1 MKAVIKIISK
11 HTAMKTT
18 CTILAFLWICFVG
31 FSQTNTVTL
40 VQKFSD
46 CAPVTQRLINANFSP
61 QQRLDLENDGRKLAK
76 LNYVMAQ
83 SYRFADNQMVLR
95 SQRQLF
101 DAKSYDSYR
110 QKDRRVTVF
119 DSVTG
124 LYVEL
129 FSWNEMDVQLSQI
142 DVQYDVAAAGK

>member
-1 MKAVIKIISK
+1 
-11 HTAMKTT
+11 MKTT
-18 CTILAFLWICFVG
+18 FTILAFLCLSFVG
-31 FSQTNTVTL
+31 FSQTNTLTL
-40 VQKFSD
+40 VQKFTD
-46 CAPVTQRLINANFSP
+46 CAPVTQRLIQVNFSTE
-61 QQRLDLENDGRKLAK
+61 QRAELEKDTRKLAK

-101 DAKSYDSYR
+101 DAKSYESYR

-119 DSVTG
+119 DSTTG

-129 FSWNEMDVQLSQI
+129 YSWNEMDVQLSQI
-142 DVQYDVAAAGK
+142 DIQYDIVSCK

>member
-1 MKAVIKIISK
+1 
-11 HTAMKTT
+11 MKTT
-18 CTILAFLWICFVG
+18 IIFAVLWISFAG
-31 FSQTNTVTL
+31 FSQTNTITII
-40 VQKFSD
+40 QKFSD
-46 CAPVTQRLINANFSP
+46 CAPVTQRLIQANFSP
-61 QQRLDLENDGRKLAK
+61 QQRLDLEKDLRKLSK

-101 DAKSYDSYR
+101 DAKAYDTQR

-119 DSVTG
+119 DSATG

-129 FSWNEMDVQLSQI
+129 FSWNEMDQQLTQI
-142 DVQYDVAAAGK
+142 DVQYDIVSCN

>member
-1 MKAVIKIISK
+1 
-11 HTAMKTT
+11 MKTT
-18 CTILAFLWICFVG
+18 ITILAFLCLSLVG
-31 FSQTNTVTL
+31 FSQTNTITL

-46 CAPVTQRLINANFSP
+46 CAPVTQRLIQENFST
-61 QQRLDLENDGRKLAK
+61 QQRIDLEIDTRKLAK

-101 DAKSYDSYR
+101 NAQSYESYR
-110 QKDRRVTVF
+110 KKDRRVTVF
-119 DSVTG
+119 DSTTG

-129 FSWNEMDVQLSQI
+129 YSWNEMDVQLSKI
-142 DVQYDVAAAGK
+142 DVQYDVVSSK

>member
-1 MKAVIKIISK
+1 
-11 HTAMKTT
+11 MKTT
-18 CTILAFLWICFVG
+18 TFTIAFLWISIVG

-40 VQKFSD
+40 IQKFSD
-46 CAPVTQRLINANFSP
+46 CAPVTQRMIQANFST
-61 QQRLDLENDGRKLAK
+61 RERIDLENDLRKLAK

-101 DAKSYDSYR
+101 DAKAYESYR
-110 QKDRRVTVF
+110 KKDRRVTVF

-129 FSWNEMDVQLSQI
+129 YSWNEMDAQLAQI
-142 DVQYDVAAAGK
+142 DIQYDIVSN

>member
-1 MKAVIKIISK
+1 MKAIIKIISK

-18 CTILAFLWICFVG
+18 FTILAALWIGFVG
-31 FSQTNTVTL
+31 FSQANTVTL

-46 CAPVTQRLINANFSP
+46 CAPVTQRLIQANFTAEE
-61 QQRLDLENDGRKLAK
+61 RFDLEEDARKLSK

-101 DAKSYDSYR
+101 DAKAYESYR
-110 QKDRRVTVF
+110 KKDRRVTVF

-129 FSWNEMDVQLSQI
+129 YSWNEIDAQLSQI
-142 DVQYDVAAAGK
+142 DIQYDVAYGK

>member
-1 MKAVIKIISK
+1 
-11 HTAMKTT
+11 MKTT
-18 CTILAFLWICFVG
+18 FTILASLWISLVG
-31 FSQTNTVTL
+31 FSQTNTITL

-46 CAPVTQRLINANFSP
+46 CAPVTQRLINANFST

-101 DAKSYDSYR
+101 DAKFYESYR

>member
-1 MKAVIKIISK
+1 
-11 HTAMKTT
+11 MKTT
-18 CTILAFLWICFVG
+18 LTILAFLCLSFVG

-40 VQKFSD
+40 VEKFAD
-46 CAPVTQRLINANFSP
+46 CAPVTQRLIQVNFSTEEK
-61 QQRLDLENDGRKLAK
+61 DTRKLAK

-101 DAKSYDSYR
+101 DAKSYESYR
-110 QKDRRVTVF
+110 KKDRRVTVF
-119 DSVTG
+119 DSTTG

-129 FSWNEMDVQLSQI
+129 YSWNEMDAQLSQI
-142 DVQYDVAAAGK
+142 DIQYDIVSSN

>member
-1 MKAVIKIISK
+1 MKAIIKIISK

-18 CTILAFLWICFVG
+18 ITILATLWIGLVG
-31 FSQTNTVTL
+31 FSQTNTVVL
-40 VQKFSD
+40 IEKFAD
-46 CAPVTQRLINANFSP
+46 CAPVTQRLIQANFSTE
-61 QQRLDLENDGRKLAK
+61 QRMELENDGRKLAK

-101 DAKSYDSYR
+101 DAKAYDSYR
-110 QKDRRVTVF
+110 KKDRRVTVF
-119 DSVTG
+119 DATTG

-129 FSWNEMDVQLSQI
+129 YSWNEMDVQLSQI
-142 DVQYDVAAAGK
+142 DVQYDIAYSK

>member
-1 MKAVIKIISK
+1 
-11 HTAMKTT
+11 MKTT
-18 CTILAFLWICFVG
+18 LTILAFLCLSFVG

-40 VQKFSD
+40 VEKFAD
-46 CAPVTQRLINANFSP
+46 CAPVTQRLIQANFSIEE
-61 QQRLDLENDGRKLAK
+61 RNELEKDKCKLTK

-101 DAKSYDSYR
+101 DAKSYESYR
-110 QKDRRVTVF
+110 KKDRRVTVF
-119 DSVTG
+119 DSTTG

-129 FSWNEMDVQLSQI
+129 YSWNEMDAQFSQI
-142 DVQYDVAAAGK
+142 DIQYNIVSYN

>member
-1 MKAVIKIISK
+1 
-11 HTAMKTT
+11 MKTT
-18 CTILAFLWICFVG
+18 IIFAVLWISFAG
-31 FSQTNTVTL
+31 FSQTNTVTII
-40 VQKFSD
+40 QKFSD
-46 CAPVTQRLINANFSP
+46 CAPVTQRLIQANFSP
-61 QQRLDLENDGRKLAK
+61 QQRLELEKDLRKLSK

-101 DAKSYDSYR
+101 DAKAYDTQR

-129 FSWNEMDVQLSQI
+129 FSWNEMDQQLTQI
-142 DVQYDVAAAGK
+142 DVQYDIVSCN

>member
-1 MKAVIKIISK
+1 
-11 HTAMKTT
+11 MKTT
-18 CTILAFLWICFVG
+18 FTILAFTCLSFVG
-31 FSQTNTVTL
+31 FSQANTVTL

-46 CAPVTQRLINANFSP
+46 CAPVTQRLIQENFSTEE
-61 QQRLDLENDGRKLAK
+61 RLELENDGRKLSK

-101 DAKSYDSYR
+101 NAKAYDTYR
-110 QKDRRVTVF
+110 KKDRRVTVF

-129 FSWNEMDVQLSQI
+129 YSWNEMDVQLSQI
-142 DVQYDVAAAGK
+142 DFQYDVAAAGK

>member
-1 MKAVIKIISK
+1 
-11 HTAMKTT
+11 MKTT
-18 CTILAFLWICFVG
+18 TFTIAFLWISIVA
-31 FSQTNTVTL
+31 FSQTNTITL
-40 VQKFSD
+40 IQKFSD
-46 CAPVTQRLINANFSP
+46 CAPVTQRMIQANFST
-61 QQRLDLENDGRKLAK
+61 QERIDLENDLRRLAK

-101 DAKSYDSYR
+101 DAKAYEAYR
-110 QKDRRVTVF
+110 KKDRRVTVF

-129 FSWNEMDVQLSQI
+129 YSWNEMDAQLAQI
-142 DVQYDVAAAGK
+142 DIQYDIVSN

>member
-1 MKAVIKIISK
+1 MKAIIKIISK

-18 CTILAFLWICFVG
+18 ITILAFLWIGLVG
-31 FSQTNTVTL
+31 FSQANTVTL

-46 CAPVTQRLINANFSP
+46 CAPVTQRLIQANFSP
-61 QQRLDLENDGRKLAK
+61 EERFELENDSRKLSK

-83 SYRFADNQMVLR
+83 SYRFADNQMILR

-101 DAKSYDSYR
+101 DAKSYESYR
-110 QKDRRVTVF
+110 KKDRRVTVF

-129 FSWNEMDVQLSQI
+129 YSWNEMDVQLSQI
-142 DVQYDVAAAGK
+142 DTQYDIVSSR

>member
-1 MKAVIKIISK
+1 MKAIIKIISK

-18 CTILAFLWICFVG
+18 ITILATLLIGLVG
-31 FSQTNTVTL
+31 FSQTNTVAL
-40 VQKFSD
+40 IEKFAD
-46 CAPVTQRLINANFSP
+46 CAPVTQRLIQANFSTEE
-61 QQRLDLENDGRKLAK
+61 RLELENDGRKLAK

-101 DAKSYDSYR
+101 DAKAYESYR
-110 QKDRRVTVF
+110 KKDRRVTVF
-119 DSVTG
+119 DSITG

-129 FSWNEMDVQLSQI
+129 YSWNEMDVQLSQI
-142 DVQYDVAAAGK
+142 DVQYDIAYSK

>member
-1 MKAVIKIISK
+1 
-11 HTAMKTT
+11 MKTT
-18 CTILAFLWICFVG
+18 ITILASLWIGLVG
-31 FSQTNTVTL
+31 FSQASTVTL
-40 VQKFSD
+40 VQKFTD
-46 CAPVTQRLINANFSP
+46 CAPVTQRLIQANFTP
-61 QQRLDLENDGRKLAK
+61 QEQFDLETDSRKLSK

-101 DAKSYDSYR
+101 DAKAYESYR
-110 QKDRRVTVF
+110 KKDRRVTVF

-129 FSWNEMDVQLSQI
+129 YSWNEMDAQLSLI
-142 DVQYDVAAAGK
+142 DTQYDIVSSK

>member
-1 MKAVIKIISK
+1 
-11 HTAMKTT
+11 MKTT
-18 CTILAFLWICFVG
+18 ITILAFLCLSLVG
-31 FSQTNTVTL
+31 FSQTNTITL

-46 CAPVTQRLINANFSP
+46 CAPVTQRLIQENFST
-61 QQRLDLENDGRKLAK
+61 QQRIDLEIDTRKLAK

-101 DAKSYDSYR
+101 NAQSYESYR
-110 QKDRRVTVF
+110 KKDRRVTVF
-119 DSVTG
+119 DSTTG

-129 FSWNEMDVQLSQI
+129 YSWNEMDVQLSKI
-142 DVQYDVAAAGK
+142 DVQYDIVSSK

>member
-1 MKAVIKIISK
+1 
-11 HTAMKTT
+11 MKTT
-18 CTILAFLWICFVG
+18 TIILTVLWISFAG
-31 FSQTNTVTL
+31 FSQTNTVTII
-40 VQKFSD
+40 QKFSD
-46 CAPVTQRLINANFSP
+46 CAPVTQRLIQANFTP
-61 QQRLDLENDGRKLAK
+61 QQCIELEKDLRKLSK

-101 DAKSYDSYR
+101 NAKLYDGQR

-119 DSVTG
+119 DSATG

-129 FSWNEMDVQLSQI
+129 FSWNEMDQQLMQI
-142 DVQYDVAAAGK
+142 DIQYDIVSCN

>member
-1 MKAVIKIISK
+1 
-11 HTAMKTT
+11 MKTT
-18 CTILAFLWICFVG
+18 ITILASLWLSLVG
-31 FSQTNTVTL
+31 FSQANTITL

-46 CAPVTQRLINANFSP
+46 CAPVTQRLITANFTT
-61 QQRLDLENDGRKLAK
+61 QQRLELENDGRKLAK

-101 DAKSYDSYR
+101 DAKAYESYR

-129 FSWNEMDVQLSQI
+129 FSWNEMDVHLSQI
-142 DVQYDVAAAGK
+142 DVQYDVAANK